1 MMSIEPSYVVWQSCE
16 FFMLRSLFILAM
28 PCPSSQAVRWQ
39 GHDLLMINF
48 FNLGKHHIHLSK
60 LRAVQTVSLI
70 SMLSCFFLLQQH
82 VQMAKL
88 PVGQS
93 VSFPCFFVLLT
104 KMFFYKII

>member
-1 MMSIEPSYVVWQSCE
+1 MSIEPSYVVWQSCE

-39 GHDLLMINF
+39 GHDLLMIKF
-48 FNLGKHHIHLSK
+48 FNLGKHQILSK
-60 LRAVQTVSLI
+60 LRAGQTVSLI

-88 PVGQS
+88 PCWPSCELSMLFCSSDEDV
-93 VSFPCFFVLLT
+93 FL
-104 KMFFYKII
+104 